1 LQGSSRCCLTFLHS
15 ISESTQGYLDA
26 AVQTAVSNL
35 KRPRDIGSA
44 TASVSSRSS
53 SRQSPANKKLRVSQ
67 CSESTPQAAVNS
79 GKQIAVE
86 QLLNAAQVTAVQRDQ
101 HGIKQTNNSS
111 NSAALA
117 SAEAAAANTNS
128 LQQVLAAAMSTFN
141 AVDSASDTIL
151 PITAL
156 LVSWQDTIDEEGI
169 HRVCLVLNDTIALLR
184 CTSGSTG
191 GQCTVP
197 AGVSFASTVS
207 VDKQQLAATTTTSA
221 AATATPTAVLYA
233 ARATFDELDIVCEAL
248 LSMIALL
255 TDWTH
260 SAIDCSKERVIT
272 IMQAI
277 IALLSWSSC
286 ATSSSDCISDQT
298 SITDWTHS
306 AIDCSKESVITTIQ
320 AIIALLSWSSC
331 AAVTVS
337 VIKLVRPWSQ
347 ELSK

>member
-1 LQGSSRCCLTFLHS
+1 M
-15 ISESTQGYLDA
+15 
-26 AVQTAVSNL
+26 
-35 KRPRDIGSA
+35 
-44 TASVSSRSS
+44 
-53 SRQSPANKKLRVSQ
+53 
-67 CSESTPQAAVNS
+67 
-79 GKQIAVE
+79 AVE

-117 SAEAAAANTNS
+117 SAETAAANTNS

-184 CTSGSTG
+184 CISGSTG
-191 GQCTVP
+191 SQCTVP
-197 AGVSFASTVS
+197 AGVSFASTMS
-207 VDKQQLAATTTTSA
+207 VDKQQLTSGSTTAST
-221 AATATPTAVLYA
+221 TATPTAVLYA